1 VTSREG
7 VVFMPYRTAAR
18 ISTVIAT
25 ALLAATAMSSAPA
38 GREQTAPAPARP
50 EIVRLPPNWQLSRG
64 AMGPMFTEFALSPDG
79 RTIAF
84 NASPD
89 GSMEKGMLHVQPS
102 DRPDATAFPGTEGA
116 CMPAFSPDGEW
127 IAFWSYPKI
136 LKVAAKGGPVVTVIE
151 PDTIPYG
158 LAWAPDGRII
168 FGTED
173 EGLRS
178 ASASR
183 GSPEMKTLTTVD
195 AATEASHRLPHMLP
209 GGKALLMTSMV
220 SPMGNA
226 TRLEWLS
233 LETAKRK
240 VLVEDAADGRYL
252 PTGHLVF
259 VRRGALMTVPFDLA
273 RLEVKGPAV
282 TLVPRLMQALN
293 AQMPVMNSGAGQY
306 SVSESGSLIWAS
318 GSMYPDRPSQV
329 YWVDRSGHAEP
340 WTALG
345 TRSVGA
351 LRLSPDGQRVAATGT
366 GFDRGVFVLDLQGK
380 TVTRSTPEGAQG
392 WFFPPFWTPDG
403 KRLVFGW
410 WKTTHPKIWWTAAD
424 GAGRLESLAASKTDR
439 RASGLTRDGRYLTFI
454 EVGAE
459 TGGDILVMRMSDRQ
473 VTPFAATKASET
485 FPEFSP
491 NGRWLAYVSNETA
504 RNEVYLRSF
513 PDGRRTLQ
521 VSTDGGMSP
530 LWGPDGRELF
540 YWNTGFTKLMR
551 VEVSPGPNLSA
562 GTPAL
567 LFEFSAYRS
576 GFLRTFDI
584 APDGRRFLVQKALA
598 PVPVPVTELKLVRQ
612 WFDDVKRLSQVAK

>member
-1 VTSREG
+1 MPDRTVAG
-7 VVFMPYRTAAR
+7 V
-18 ISTVIAT
+18 STVVAIAWL
-25 ALLAATAMSSAPA
+25 ALMSSAPA
-38 GREQTAPAPARP
+38 GREQATPVQAAP
-50 EIVRLPPNWQLSRG
+50 ETVRLPSNWQLSRG
-64 AMGPMFTEFALSPDG
+64 TMGPMFTEFALSPDG
-79 RTIAF
+79 KSIAI

-89 GSMEKGMLHVQPS
+89 GSMEKGMLHVRPS
-102 DRPDATAFPGTEGA
+102 DRPDAKAFPGTEGA
-116 CMPAFSPDGEW
+116 CMPSFSPDGQW

-136 LKVAAKGGPVVTVIE
+136 LKVAVKGGLPVTVIE
-151 PDTIPYG
+151 PGTIPYG

-173 EGLRS
+173 GGLQS
-178 ASASR
+178 ASASG
-183 GSPEMKTLTTVD
+183 GSPEAKTLTTVD
-195 AATEASHRLPHMLP
+195 AATESSHRLPHMLP

-226 TRLEWLS
+226 ARLEWLS
-233 LETAKRK
+233 LDTAKRK

-259 VRRGALMTVPFDLA
+259 VRRGTLMAVPFDLV
-273 RLEVKGPAV
+273 RLEARGPAV

-293 AQMPVMNSGAGQY
+293 AQMPLMNSGAGQY
-306 SVSESGSLIWAS
+306 SISESGALIWAS
-318 GSMYPDRPSQV
+318 GNMYPDRPSQI
-329 YWVDRSGHAEP
+329 YWVDRKGRAEP
-340 WTALG
+340 WAALG

-351 LRLSPDGQRVAATGT
+351 LRLSPDGRRVAATAA
-366 GFDRGVFVLDLQGK
+366 GFDREVFVLDLQGN

-410 WKTTHPKIWWTAAD
+410 WKTTHPNIWWTAAD
-424 GAGRLESLAASKTDR
+424 GTGKPEPLAASESDQ
-439 RASGLTRDGRYLTFI
+439 RASAMTRDGRFLALVQ
-454 EVGAE
+454 VGGK
-459 TGGDILVMRMSDRQ
+459 TGDDILIMRMADRQ
-473 VTPFAATKASET
+473 VTPFAATKASEK

-513 PDGRRTLQ
+513 PDGKRTLQ

-540 YWNTGFTKLMR
+540 YWNVGFTKLMR
-551 VEVSPGPNLSA
+551 VELSPGPNLSA

-567 LFEFSAYRS
+567 LFEFSALRS

-584 APDGRRFLVQKALA
+584 TPDGRRFLIQKQQA
-598 PVPVPVTELKLVRQ
+598 PVAVPVTELNLVRK
-612 WFDDVKRLSQVAK
+612 WFDDVRRLSPMAK